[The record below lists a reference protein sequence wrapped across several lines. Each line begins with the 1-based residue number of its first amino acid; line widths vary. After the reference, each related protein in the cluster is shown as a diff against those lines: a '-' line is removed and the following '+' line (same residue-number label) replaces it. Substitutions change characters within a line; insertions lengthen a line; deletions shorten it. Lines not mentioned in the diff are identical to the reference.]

1 MTKFSGFF
9 LTTKLVQ
16 SLRASFQYSLP
27 SLKLAWRS
35 SKKLCLAV
43 ALLTVITS
51 ALPLLIAYIGKII
64 IDAIVA
70 NAVSVSL
77 VWVGIEA
84 IVVIIQTG
92 VLRFLFLS
100 QSLLGAKLGA
110 DVNILIL
117 EKAVTLNL
125 SHFEDSEV
133 YDQLTRAR
141 QQASVRPVAM
151 VTDTLQLVQNTLTF
165 FGYVGLLFAC
175 SPWMVLG
182 LVLAAIPA
190 TVSEMR
196 FSNSAFRLRNRR
208 SPDTRR
214 LNYLEY
220 VLATDEHVKE
230 VKVLG
235 LSHLFLDRYKAFA
248 RQFYNEDKTLSI
260 QRSKWSYFLSL
271 LATGTFYTCYG
282 FLALWA
288 ALAKI
293 TLGQLTLYIMAFRQG
308 QQAFQTGLTAI
319 GNMYEGNLYM
329 SNLFDFLSIPTSRNE
344 PIEKTEFLS
353 TEFLEFGIR
362 FEDVGFQY
370 PGKTNWAL
378 RRISLFIPKGQSLAL
393 VGHNGAGKSTFI
405 KLILRLYSPTEGRI
419 LLDGIDLKRW
429 PSDLLYK
436 RMGVVFQD
444 FNQYQ
449 LTVRENVGVGSVPD
463 MTNDTRVRSSIER
476 GGADPVIAELPQGI
490 ETQLGR
496 WFNAGMELSGG
507 QWQKIALS
515 RGFMREDADILIL
528 DEPTAA
534 LDAEAEQAVFER
546 FSTLTKGKTSLLISH
561 RFPTVR
567 MADWIVVIEGGQI
580 LEQGTHDALMQK
592 ENGRYAHLF
601 SIQAQGYL

>member
-9 LTTKLVQ
+9 QTTKLVET
-16 SLRASFQYSLP
+16 LRVSFQYSLP
-27 SLKLAWRS
+27 SLGLAWRS
-35 SKKLCLAV
+35 SKKLCVLV
-43 ALLTVITS
+43 ATLTLIAS
-51 ALPLLIAYIGKII
+51 GLPLVIAYISKVI

-70 NAVSVSL
+70 KTVSASL
-77 VWVGIEA
+77 AWVCIEGA
-84 IVVIIQTG
+84 VVIIQTG
-92 VLRFLFLS
+92 VLRFLFLC

-165 FGYVGLLFAC
+165 FGYVGLLFSC
-175 SPWMVLG
+175 SPWMVCG
-182 LVLAAIPA
+182 LILAAIPA

-235 LSHLFLDRYKAFA
+235 LSELFLGRYKALA
-248 RQFYNEDKTLSI
+248 RQFYSEDKTLSV

-282 FLALWA
+282 FLALWT

-293 TLGQLTLYIMAFRQG
+293 TLGQLTLYIMAFRHG
-308 QQAFQTGLTAI
+308 QQTFQTGLTAV

-329 SNLFDFLSIPTSRNE
+329 SNLFTFLSIPTSIKE
-344 PIEKTEFLS
+344 PISATNFLS
-353 TEFLEFGIR
+353 TEFFEYGIR

-378 RRISLFIPKGQSLAL
+378 RHISLFIPKGQSLAL
-393 VGHNGAGKSTFI
+393 VGHNGAGKSTLI

-419 LLDGIDLKRW
+419 LLDGIDIRHW
-429 PSDLLYK
+429 PSDHLYK

-463 MTNDTRVRSSIER
+463 MSNDTRVKSSIER
-476 GGADPVIAELPQGI
+476 GGADPVIEELPQGI

-534 LDAEAEQAVFER
+534 LDAEAEQAVFQR

-567 MADWIVVIEGGQI
+567 MADRIVVIEGGQI
-580 LEQGTHDALMQK
+580 LEEGTHETLMQK
-592 ENGRYAHLF
+592 QNGRYAHLF
-601 SIQAQGYL
+601 TLQAQGYL